1 MLETYE
7 RLSAWFLG
15 LFRRRQVAIQQP
27 STPPASPPLGTPG
40 SNPAWFHEK
49 LTLKIGRHEYAF
61 RTFSFY
67 DVWTL
72 YPHLASFKALMAAGR
87 MLSAVEEAKIILQ
100 RVAPVLA
107 ARDADCA
114 AFAKDQAAIN
124 LLFDFYRRQ
133 DWTRMDVLG
142 KETTGPKA
150 DDALLDPHY
159 VFLAAVSLAA
169 KYCGMDSATFVE
181 QRFEFCADQIV
192 ACKKVMD
199 QAEPPV
205 AKSWGDVYDKMS
217 LQLGAPQKLDP
228 ANLPE
233 FLKNVKIGGEPS

>member
-1 MLETYE
+1 MGKLL
-7 RLSAWFLG
+7 RF
-15 LFRRRQVAIQQP
+15 FRRGWRRAAPIQQP
-27 STPPASPPLGTPG
+27 STPPAPPLGVPG
-40 SNPAWFHEK
+40 SNPAWFHET
-49 LTLKIGRHEYAF
+49 LTVKVNGREYAF

-72 YPHLASFKALMAAGR
+72 YPHLAAFKGLMAAGR
-87 MLSAVEEAKIILQ
+87 VMSAIDVSKTILR

-107 ARDADCA
+107 SSDSDCEALARDERT
-114 AFAKDQAAIN
+114 IN

-133 DWTRMDVLG
+133 DWARMDVLG
-142 KETTGPKA
+142 TETTGPKA
-150 DDALLDPHY
+150 DDAPLDPHY

-192 ACKKVMD
+192 ACKKALD

-205 AKSWGDVYDKMS
+205 AKNWKDVYDKIS

-233 FLKNVKIGGEPS
+233 FLKNVRIPGEPS